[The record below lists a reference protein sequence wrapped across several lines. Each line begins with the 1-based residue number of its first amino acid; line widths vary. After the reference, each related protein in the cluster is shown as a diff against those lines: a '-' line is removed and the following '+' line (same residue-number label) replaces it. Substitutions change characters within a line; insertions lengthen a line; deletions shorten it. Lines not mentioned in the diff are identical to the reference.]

1 MASEFR
7 RTVRGMRDLINEE
20 AENLR
25 FIEQKARKV
34 SRLYG
39 YKEVV
44 TPLVEHYELLA
55 AKLGEENRRRMFV
68 FEDLGGRKVALRPEF
83 TASVARLVATK
94 MQSAP
99 RPLRLFSIGSLY
111 RYDEPQ
117 FGRYREFWQAN
128 YELFGSNKSEADVEI
143 LALTNSLLKEIGLKS
158 YFFKVGHVGILRS
171 ILSHDGI
178 AEEQQ
183 NSIMQLLDKKQVD
196 IALETAKNA
205 GSSKS
210 SLDTLE
216 TLLNI
221 KGRQSDVVISEI
233 YEAVKSYSE
242 ALEAA
247 GNLSE
252 IITMLK
258 AGCVDADLLVEAGF
272 ARGLEY
278 YTGLVF
284 EVFVVD
290 MDIAVGGG
298 GRYDRLIELFGGGQ
312 VPAVGAALGV
322 DRLSLALQKQRQI
335 SQRSEERRIL
345 VVAVESSLF
354 GQAFKISNMLREKGV
369 IVELEVMRRSVSKA
383 LSDADRRGITHVVIV
398 GSKEIKQNMV
408 VLRSMRERTQEIVPI
423 EHLFERIMQ

>member
-216 TLLNI
+216 ALLNI

-383 LSDADRRGITHVVIV
+383 LSDADRRGITHAVIV